1 MRIGF
6 RKIRQMWKVH
16 VVLSRLVVPRWCLVS
31 GDPKTFPKATI
42 QTSNGTPTSRGQVLK
57 PENSLLKYTVISLER
72 LVCLVWEIKDIRE
85 KEGKQC
91 LL

>member
-6 RKIRQMWKVH
+6 RKVRQMWKVH
-16 VVLSRLVVPRWCLVS
+16 VVLSRSVVPRWCSVS

-42 QTSNGTPTSRGQVLK
+42 QTSNGTPNSRGPVLK
-57 PENSLLKYTVISLER
+57 PENSLLKDMVISLKR
-72 LVCLVWEIKDIRE
+72 LVCLVSEIKDTRE